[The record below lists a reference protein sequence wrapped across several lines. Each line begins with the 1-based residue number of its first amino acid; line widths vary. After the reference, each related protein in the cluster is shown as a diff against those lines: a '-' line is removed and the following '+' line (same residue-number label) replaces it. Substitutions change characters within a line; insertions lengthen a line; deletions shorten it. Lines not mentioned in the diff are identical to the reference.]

1 MGSLFF
7 SILEFCIYSL
17 WVARA
22 MKEPEYNNLLVFYR
36 KIDSV
41 WKSPEQTAPKVL
53 INFRVKQGIPR
64 NLICTG
70 IEHTKE
76 IFTETSG
83 FCFIPHIT
91 VDYILFNFRNE
102 PQGVCHFLDSIFVR
116 SSSRDKSAPGLDL
129 CLASLLSSSFI

>member
-7 SILEFCIYSL
+7 SILEFCIYGL

-22 MKEPEYNNLLVFYR
+22 MKEPEYNNLLVFYH
-36 KIDSV
+36 KIASV
-41 WKSPEQTAPKVL
+41 WKSPEQTTPKIL
-53 INFRVKQGIPR
+53 INLWVKQGIPW
-64 NLICTG
+64 NFIYTG

-91 VDYILFNFRNE
+91 VDYVLFNFRNE
-102 PQGVCHFLDSIFVR
+102 LQGVCHFLDSIFVR
-116 SSSRDKSAPGLDL
+116 SSSRDKSVPRLDL

>member
-41 WKSPEQTAPKVL
+41 WKSPEQTALKVL

-102 PQGVCHFLDSIFVR
+102 LQGVCHFLDSIFVR